1 MLFKSLSQNKTVHGT
16 IIFLCVVIFFVASTF
31 LAERYASELTE
42 LATNDSVLGMLIYT
56 IVSGVAVVVAPVST
70 LPLIPLAVGMW
81 GWFITGVLSII
92 GWTIGSQIAFYLAR
106 RYGKNLV
113 QKFASLERF
122 TDFEKRFSTKN
133 LFWTVVV
140 LRMTVP
146 VDVLSY
152 ALGLFS
158 NMTSRSY
165 FLATVI
171 GITPFA
177 FIFSYLGSLPP
188 GFQFIVLIEIALLV
202 FIAHLFRKQSKDL
215 KKE

>member
-1 MLFKSLSQNKTVHGT
+1 MRFKKLTQNRTLHTAIILFC
-16 IIFLCVVIFFVASTF
+16 IVIFFVASTL
-31 LAERYASELTE
+31 LAERYANELTE

-56 IVSGVAVVVAPVST
+56 TVSGIAVVVAPVST

-81 GWFITGVLSII
+81 GWVITGALSII

-113 QKFASLERF
+113 QRFVSLERF
-122 TDFEKRFSTKN
+122 NAFEKRLSTNN
-133 LFWTVVV
+133 LFWTVVL

-146 VDVLSY
+146 VDILSY

-188 GFQFIVLIEIALLV
+188 GFQFIMLIEIALLV
-202 FIAHLFRKQSKDL
+202 LLFHFLQ
-215 KKE
+215 KKKTE

>member
-1 MLFKSLSQNKTVHGT
+1 MHFKSLSENKTVHGT
-16 IIFLCVVIFFVASTF
+16 VIFLCIVIFFIATTV
-31 LAERYASELTE
+31 LAEKYASELTE
-42 LATNDSVLGMLIYT
+42 LATKDSVLGMLTYT
-56 IVSGVAVVVAPVST
+56 VMSSVAVVVAPVST

-81 GWFITGVLSII
+81 GWVVTGVLSII
-92 GWTIGSQIAFYLAR
+92 GWTIGSQIAFFLAR

-113 QKFASLERF
+113 QRLVSLERF
-122 TDFEKRFSTKN
+122 TDFEKKFSTKN
-133 LFWTVVV
+133 LFWTVIL

-165 FLATVI
+165 FIATII

-188 GFQFIVLIEIALLV
+188 GFQFLMFIEITLLV
-202 FIAHLFRKQSKDL
+202 FLFHLLQ
-215 KKE
+215 KKKTV

>member
-1 MLFKSLSQNKTVHGT
+1 MQFKSLSQNKTVHGT
-16 IIFLCVVIFFVASTF
+16 IIFLCVVIFFVAATI
-31 LAERYASELTE
+31 LAERYENELTE

-56 IVSGVAVVVAPVST
+56 VVSGVAVVVAPVST
-70 LPLIPLAVGMW
+70 LPLIPLAVGIW

-106 RYGKNLV
+106 GYGKNLV
-113 QKFASLERF
+113 KKFASLERF

-133 LFWTVVV
+133 LFWTIVL

-158 NMTSRSY
+158 HMTSRSY
-165 FLATVI
+165 FLATII

-188 GFQFIVLIEIALLV
+188 GFQFIMLIEIALLV
-202 FIAHLFRKQSKDL
+202 LLFHFLQ
-215 KKE
+215 KKKTE

>member
-1 MLFKSLSQNKTVHGT
+1 MRFKKLIQNRTLHTT
-16 IIFLCVVIFFVASTF
+16 IILFCIVIFFVVSTL
-31 LAERYASELTE
+31 LAERYANELTE

-56 IVSGVAVVVAPVST
+56 TVSGIAVVVAPVST

-81 GWFITGVLSII
+81 GWIITGALSII
-92 GWTIGSQIAFYLAR
+92 GWIIGSQIAFYLAR

-113 QKFASLERF
+113 QRFVSLERF
-122 TDFEKRFSTKN
+122 NAFEKRLSTNN
-133 LFWTVVV
+133 LFWTVVL

-146 VDVLSY
+146 VDILSY

-177 FIFSYLGSLPP
+177 FIFSYLGSLSP
-188 GFQFIVLIEIALLV
+188 GFQFIMLIEIALLV
-202 FIAHLFRKQSKDL
+202 LLFHFLQ
-215 KKE
+215 KKKTE

>member
-1 MLFKSLSQNKTVHGT
+1 MQLKRVPGNKMLHTA
-16 IIFLCVVIFFVASTF
+16 IILFCIVTFFVASTL
-31 LAERYASELTE
+31 LAERYESELIE
-42 LATNDSVLGMLIYT
+42 LATKDSGLGMLIYT
-56 IVSGVAVVVAPVST
+56 IVSGVAVVLAPVST

-92 GWTIGSQIAFYLAR
+92 GWTIGSQIAFSIAR
-106 RYGKNLV
+106 RYGKEFV
-113 QKFASLERF
+113 QKFISLERF
-122 TDFEKRFSTKN
+122 SAFEKRLSSNN
-133 LFWTVVV
+133 LFWTVVL

-165 FLATVI
+165 FLATAI

-188 GFQFIVLIEIALLV
+188 VFQFILLIEIALLV
-202 FIAHLFRKQSKDL
+202 LFFHLLQ
-215 KKE
+215 KKKVR

>member
-1 MLFKSLSQNKTVHGT
+1 MPFKSLSQNKTLHGT
-16 IIFLCVVIFFVASTF
+16 VIFLCVVIFFVASTF
-31 LAERYASELTE
+31 LAEMYKSELTE
-42 LATNDSVLGMLIYT
+42 LATKDSILGMLIYT

-81 GWFITGVLSII
+81 GWVVTGVLSII
-92 GWTIGSQIAFYLAR
+92 GWTIGSQIAFYIAR

-113 QKFASLERF
+113 QRFTSLERF
-122 TDFEKRFSTKN
+122 TDLEKRFSTKN

-165 FLATVI
+165 FLATII

-188 GFQFIVLIEIALLV
+188 GFQFITLIEIALLV
-202 FIAHLFRKQSKDL
+202 LLFHFLR
-215 KKE
+215 KKETE